1 MRDVLSF
8 WRITYNEVVVRFM
21 RLPLFPLNVVLF
33 PGGYLPLHIFEERY
47 RLMMRH
53 CLEGDRRFG
62 VVLISSGSD
71 VGDPA
76 VPETVGTIAVID
88 EVRTLDDGRM
98 LIGVKG
104 ERRFRIV
111 EIVEQLPYITAEVLP
126 LEDDD
131 SPAVDEG
138 LVAEVRQAAKQ
149 HVQMFMALRG
159 EWIEQP
165 VMPTDPVQL
174 WYVVG
179 SQLQGEVIGKQGILE
194 ADDVSNALRLALR
207 LLNEESAELKERL
220 RERMGSST
228 SN

>member
-1 MRDVLSF
+1 
-8 WRITYNEVVVRFM
+8 M

-111 EIVEQLPYITAEVLP
+111 EIVEQLPYITAEVTP
-126 LEDDD
+126 LEDGA
-131 SPAVDEG
+131 SPVVDEG

-149 HVQMFMALRG
+149 HIQMFMALRG

-165 VMPTDPVQL
+165 ALPTDPMQL
-174 WYVVG
+174 WYSVG

-194 ADDVSNALRLALR
+194 ADDVTNALRLALR
-207 LLNEESAELKERL
+207 LLNEESAELKEQL
-220 RERMGSST
+220 WDKMGRST

>member
-1 MRDVLSF
+1 
-8 WRITYNEVVVRFM
+8 M

-53 CLEGDRRFG
+53 CLDDDRRFG
-62 VVLISSGSD
+62 VVLISSGSE

-76 VPETVGTIAVID
+76 VPETVGTVAVID

-111 EIVEQLPYITAEVLP
+111 EIVEQLPYVIAEVAP
-126 LEDDD
+126 LEDDAG
-131 SPAVDEG
+131 PVVDEN
-138 LVAEVRQAAKQ
+138 LIAEVRQAAKQ
-149 HVQMFMALRG
+149 HIQMFMALRG

-165 VMPTDPVQL
+165 VLPTDPVRL
-174 WYVVG
+174 WYSVG
-179 SQLQGEVIGKQGILE
+179 LQLQGEVIGKQGILE

-207 LLNEESAELKERL
+207 LLNEELGELKERL
-220 RERMGSST
+220 RDKMGRPT

>member
-1 MRDVLSF
+1 
-8 WRITYNEVVVRFM
+8 M

-76 VPETVGTIAVID
+76 TPEAVGTVAVID

-98 LIGVKG
+98 LIGTKG

-111 EIVEQLPYITAEVLP
+111 EIVDQLPYITAEVDL

-131 SPAVDEG
+131 SPVVDES
-138 LVAEVRQAAKQ
+138 LITEVRQAAKQ
-149 HVQMFMALRG
+149 HMQMFMALRG

-165 VMPTDPVQL
+165 VLPTDPVQL
-174 WYVVG
+174 WYTVG
-179 SQLQGEVIGKQGILE
+179 SQLQREVIGKQGVLE
-194 ADDVSNALRLALR
+194 AGDVSSALRLALR
-207 LLNEESAELKERL
+207 MLKEESAVMKEGL
-220 RERMGSST
+220 RGRMGGST

>member
-1 MRDVLSF
+1 
-8 WRITYNEVVVRFM
+8 M

-53 CLEGDRRFG
+53 CLDGDRRFG
-62 VVLISSGSD
+62 VVLISSGSE

-76 VPETVGTIAVID
+76 APETVGTIAVID

-98 LIGVKG
+98 LIGTKG

-111 EIVEQLPYITAEVLP
+111 EIVEQLPYITAEVVP

-131 SPAVDEG
+131 SPVVDEN
-138 LVAEVRQAAKQ
+138 LIAEVRQAAKQ
-149 HVQMFMALRG
+149 HIQMFMALRG
-159 EWIEQP
+159 EWIERP
-165 VMPTDPVQL
+165 VLPTDPMQL
-174 WYVVG
+174 RHTVG

-194 ADDVSNALRLALR
+194 ADDVSNALRLGLR
-207 LLNEESAELKERL
+207 LLQEESAVMKEGL
-220 RERMGSST
+220 RERMGRPT

>member
-1 MRDVLSF
+1 M
-8 WRITYNEVVVRFM
+8 VVRLV

-76 VPETVGTIAVID
+76 TPEAVGTVAVID

-98 LIGVKG
+98 LIGTKG

-111 EIVEQLPYITAEVLP
+111 EIVDQLPYITAEVIP

-131 SPAVDEG
+131 SPVVDES
-138 LVAEVRQAAKQ
+138 LITEVRQAAKQ
-149 HVQMFMALRG
+149 HMQMFMALRG

-165 VMPTDPVQL
+165 VLPTDPVQL
-174 WYVVG
+174 WSTVG
-179 SQLQGEVIGKQGILE
+179 SQLQGEVIGKQGVLE
-194 ADDVSNALRLALR
+194 AGDVSSALRLALR
-207 LLNEESAELKERL
+207 LLKEESAVMKEGL
-220 RERMGSST
+220 RGRMGGST